1 VIIFKG
7 WFFMALTQDQ
17 INRYSRHLLLPEVGV
32 EGQEKICGSKVLLIG
47 TGGLG
52 SPLALYLAAAGVGNL
67 GLIDFDVVDF
77 SNLQRQVAHGE
88 STVGKLKV
96 DSAKDRIADLNS
108 SIDVT
113 TYNTRLSSENVM
125 EIFSNYDIIVD
136 GTDNFPTRY
145 LASDACVLLK
155 KPYIYGC
162 ILRFEGQA
170 SVFDSR
176 VGPCYRCL
184 YPEPPP
190 PGMVPSCAEGGVLGI
205 LPGIVGLIQANEV
218 VKLILGVGESLVGR
232 LLIFDALSMKFKEM
246 KLRKDPACPICG
258 DHPTIKELI
267 DYEEFCGIMPVEESA
282 TDVEKE
288 IGVEQVKQMLD
299 KNHAFKLIDVREP
312 SEYSICKIKGATLIP
327 LSDIESKDIS
337 RLSGLNPDDEIVLHC
352 KAGVRSMKALKVLEK
367 MGFHNLKSMQGGITE
382 WSEKIDASIP
392 LY

>member
-1 VIIFKG
+1 
-7 WFFMALTQDQ
+7 MALTQDQ

-32 EGQEKICGSKVLLIG
+32 EGQEKICNSKVLLIG

-67 GLIDFDVVDF
+67 GLIDFDVVDL

-96 DSAKDRIADLNS
+96 DSAKARIADLNS
-108 SIDVT
+108 SINVT

-125 EIFSNYDIIVD
+125 EIFADYDIIVD

-176 VGPCYRCL
+176 RGPCYRCL
-184 YPEPPP
+184 YPAPPP
-190 PGMVPSCAEGGVLGI
+190 PGLVPSCAEGGVIGI

-218 VKLILGVGESLVGR
+218 IKLILGIGDSLVGR
-232 LLIFDALSMKFKEM
+232 LLLFDALKMKFREM

-258 DHPTIKELI
+258 ENPTITELI
-267 DYEEFCGIMPVEESA
+267 DYEQFCGIVPVQESSA
-282 TDVEKE
+282 DLEME
-288 IGVEQVKQMLD
+288 IAVEQVKKMMD
-299 KNHAFKLIDVREP
+299 EKHAFKLIDVREP
-312 SEYSICKIKGATLIP
+312 SEYSICKIEEATLIP
-327 LSDIESKDIS
+327 LGDIEAKDTTLLNG
-337 RLSGLNPDDEIVLHC
+337 LSPDDEIVLHC
-352 KAGVRSMKALKVLEK
+352 KAGVRSMKALKALEE
-367 MGFHNLKSMQGGITE
+367 MGFHNLKSMRGGINE
-382 WSEKIDASIP
+382 WSEKIDSSVP

>member
-1 VIIFKG
+1 
-7 WFFMALTQDQ
+7 MALTQDQ

-32 EGQEKICGSKVLLIG
+32 EGQEKICNSKVLLIG

-67 GLIDFDVVDF
+67 GLIDFDVVDL

-96 DSAKDRIADLNS
+96 DSAKARIADLNS
-108 SIDVT
+108 SINVN

-125 EIFSNYDIIVD
+125 EIFAEYDIIVD

-176 VGPCYRCL
+176 TGPCYRCL
-184 YPEPPP
+184 YPAPPP
-190 PGMVPSCAEGGVLGI
+190 PGLVPSCAEGGVIGI

-218 VKLILGVGESLVGR
+218 IKLILDIGDSLVGR
-232 LLIFDALSMKFKEM
+232 LLLFDALKMKFREM

-258 DHPTIKELI
+258 ENPTITELI
-267 DYEEFCGIMPVEESA
+267 DYEQFCGIVPVQESS
-282 TDVEKE
+282 TDLEME
-288 IGVEQVKQMLD
+288 IAVEQVKKMMD
-299 KNHAFKLIDVREP
+299 EKHAFKLIDVREP
-312 SEYSICKIKGATLIP
+312 SEYGICKIEGATLIP
-327 LSDIESKDIS
+327 LGDIEAKDPSK
-337 RLSGLNPDDEIVLHC
+337 LNGLNPDEEIVLHC
-352 KAGVRSMKALKVLEK
+352 KAGVRSMKAAKALQE
-367 MGFHNLKSMQGGITE
+367 MGFKNLKSMRGGINE
-382 WSEKIDASIP
+382 WSEKIDSSVP

>member
-1 VIIFKG
+1 
-7 WFFMALTQDQ
+7 MALTQDQ

-32 EGQEKICGSKVLLIG
+32 EGQEKICNARVLLIG

-52 SPLALYLAAAGVGNL
+52 SPLALYLASAGVGHL
-67 GLIDFDVVDF
+67 GLIDFDVVDL

-108 SIDVT
+108 SINVT

-125 EIFSNYDIIVD
+125 EIFADYDIIVD

-184 YPEPPP
+184 YPSPPP
-190 PGMVPSCAEGGVLGI
+190 PGLVPSCAEGGVIGI

-218 VKLILGVGESLVGR
+218 VKLILGAGDPLVGR
-232 LLIFDALSMKFKEM
+232 LLLFDALSMKFREM
-246 KLRKDPACPICG
+246 KLRKDPSCPICG
-258 DHPTIKELI
+258 DNPTITELI
-267 DYEEFCGIMPVEESA
+267 DYEQFCGILPVEESA
-282 TDVEKE
+282 SDAEME

-299 KNHAFKLIDVREP
+299 SKHTFKLIDVREP
-312 SEYSICKIKGATLIP
+312 SEYDICKIEGATLIP
-327 LSDIESKDIS
+327 LGDIEARDTS
-337 RLSGLNPDDEIVLHC
+337 LLNGLNPNDEIVLHC
-352 KAGVRSMKALKVLEK
+352 KAGVRSMKALKALEE
-367 MGFHNLKSMQGGITE
+367 MGFSNLKSMRGGISE
-382 WSEKIDASIP
+382 WSEKIDSSVP

>member
-1 VIIFKG
+1 
-7 WFFMALTQDQ
+7 MALTQDQ

-32 EGQEKICGSKVLLIG
+32 EGQEKICDSKVLLIG

-67 GLIDFDVVDF
+67 GLIDFDVVDL

-96 DSAKDRIADLNS
+96 DSAKARIADLNS
-108 SIDVT
+108 SINVT

-125 EIFSNYDIIVD
+125 EIFADYDIIVD

-190 PGMVPSCAEGGVLGI
+190 PGLVPSCAEGGVIGI

-218 VKLILGVGESLVGR
+218 IKLVLGKGESLVGR
-232 LLIFDALSMKFKEM
+232 LLLFDALAMKFREM
-246 KLRKDPACPICG
+246 KLRKDKACPICG
-258 DHPTIKELI
+258 DNPTITELI
-267 DYEEFCGIMPVEESA
+267 DYEEFCGIRPVEESA
-282 TDVEKE
+282 NDAEME
-288 IGVEQVKQMLD
+288 IAVEQVKQMLD
-299 KNHAFKLIDVREP
+299 SGHGFKLIDVREP
-312 SEYSICKIKGATLIP
+312 SEYEICKIAQATLIP
-327 LSDIESKDIS
+327 LGDIEAKDPEKLNG
-337 RLSGLNPDDEIVLHC
+337 LSPDEEIVLHC
-352 KAGVRSMKALKVLEK
+352 KAGVRSMKALKVLEE
-367 MGFHNLKSMQGGITE
+367 MGFSNLKSMRGGINE
-382 WSEKIDASIP
+382 WSEKIDSSVP

>member
-1 VIIFKG
+1 
-7 WFFMALTQDQ
+7 MALTQDQ

-32 EGQEKICGSKVLLIG
+32 EGQEKICNSKVLLIG

-67 GLIDFDVVDF
+67 GLIDFDVVDL

-96 DSAKDRIADLNS
+96 DSAKARVADLNS
-108 SIDVT
+108 SINVT
-113 TYNTRLSSENVM
+113 TFNTRLSSENVM
-125 EIFSNYDIIVD
+125 EIFADYDIIVD

-176 VGPCYRCL
+176 TGPCYRCL
-184 YPEPPP
+184 YPAPPP
-190 PGMVPSCAEGGVLGI
+190 PGLVPSCAEGGVIGI

-218 VKLILGVGESLVGR
+218 IKLILGIGDSLVGR
-232 LLIFDALSMKFKEM
+232 LLIFDALKMKFREM
-246 KLRKDPACPICG
+246 KLRKDLACPICG
-258 DHPTIKELI
+258 ENPTITELI
-267 DYEEFCGIMPVEESA
+267 DYEQFCGIVPAQESSA
-282 TDVEKE
+282 DLEME
-288 IGVEQVKQMLD
+288 IAVEQVKKMMD
-299 KNHAFKLIDVREP
+299 EKRAFKLIDVREP
-312 SEYSICKIKGATLIP
+312 SEYGICKIEGATLIP
-327 LSDIESKDIS
+327 LGDIEAKDTT
-337 RLSGLNPDDEIVLHC
+337 LLNGLNPDDEIVLHC
-352 KAGVRSMKALKVLEK
+352 KAGVRSMKAMKALEE
-367 MGFHNLKSMQGGITE
+367 MGFHNLKSMRGGINE
-382 WSEKIDASIP
+382 WSEKIDSSVP

>member
-1 VIIFKG
+1 
-7 WFFMALTQDQ
+7 MALTQDQ

-32 EGQEKICGSKVLLIG
+32 EGQEKICDSKVLLIG

-125 EIFSNYDIIVD
+125 EIFSDYDIIVD

-190 PGMVPSCAEGGVLGI
+190 PGLVPSCAEGGVLGI

-218 VKLILGVGESLVGR
+218 IKLVLGVGESLVGR

-258 DHPTIKELI
+258 DNPTVTELI
-267 DYEEFCGIMPVEESA
+267 DYEQFCGITPDEELA
-282 TDVEKE
+282 TDMEKE
-288 IGVEQVKQMLD
+288 ISVEQVKQMLD
-299 KNHAFKLIDVREP
+299 KKQDFKLIDVREP
-312 SEYSICKIKGATLIP
+312 SEYNICNIKGAELIP
-327 LSDIESKDIS
+327 LGDIEAKDIS
-337 RLSGLNPDDEIVLHC
+337 LLNGLSPDDEIVLHC
-352 KAGVRSMKALKVLEK
+352 KAGVRSMKALRVLEK
-367 MGFHNLKSMQGGITE
+367 MGFHNLKSMRGGINE
-382 WSEKIDASIP
+382 WSEKVDSSVP

>member
-1 VIIFKG
+1 
-7 WFFMALTQDQ
+7 MALTQDQ

-32 EGQEKICGSKVLLIG
+32 EGQEKICNSKVLLIG

-67 GLIDFDVVDF
+67 GLIDFDVVDL

-96 DSAKDRIADLNS
+96 DSAKARIADLNS
-108 SIDVT
+108 SINVT

-125 EIFSNYDIIVD
+125 EIFADYDIIVD

-176 VGPCYRCL
+176 TGPCYRCL
-184 YPEPPP
+184 YPAPPP
-190 PGMVPSCAEGGVLGI
+190 PGLVPSCAEGGVIGI

-218 VKLILGVGESLVGR
+218 VKLILGVGDSLVGR
-232 LLIFDALSMKFKEM
+232 LLLFDALTMKFREM
-246 KLRKDPACPICG
+246 KLRKDPSCPICG
-258 DHPTIKELI
+258 DNPTITELI
-267 DYEEFCGIMPVEESA
+267 DYEQFCGIVPVQEQDSA
-282 TDVEKE
+282 ADLEKE
-288 IGVEQVKQMLD
+288 IAVEQVKEMMD
-299 KNHAFKLIDVREP
+299 AKHAFKLIDVREP
-312 SEYSICKIKGATLIP
+312 SEYGICKIEEATLIP
-327 LSDIESKDIS
+327 LGDIEAKDTALLNG
-337 RLSGLNPDDEIVLHC
+337 LSPDDEIVLHC
-352 KAGVRSMKALKVLEK
+352 KAGVRSMKALKALEE
-367 MGFHNLKSMQGGITE
+367 MGFRNLKSMRGGINE
-382 WSEKIDASIP
+382 WSEKIDSSVP

>member
-1 VIIFKG
+1 
-7 WFFMALTQDQ
+7 MALTQDQ

-32 EGQEKICGSKVLLIG
+32 EGQEKICDSKVLLIG

-125 EIFSNYDIIVD
+125 EIFSDYDIIVD

-155 KPYIYGC
+155 KPYVYGC

-190 PGMVPSCAEGGVLGI
+190 PGLVPSCAEGGVLGI

-218 VKLILGVGESLVGR
+218 IKLLLGVGESLVGR
-232 LLIFDALSMKFKEM
+232 LLLFDALSMKFKEM

-258 DHPTIKELI
+258 DNPTIKELI

-282 TDVEKE
+282 TDMEKE
-288 IGVEQVKQMLD
+288 IAVEQVKQMLD
-299 KNHAFKLIDVREP
+299 KKLDFKLIDVREP
-312 SEYSICKIKGATLIP
+312 SEYSICSIEGATLIP
-327 LSDIESKDIS
+327 LGDIETKDIA
-337 RLSGLNPDDEIVLHC
+337 RLNGLNPEDEIVLHC
-352 KAGVRSMKALKVLEK
+352 KAGVRSMKALKVLEE
-367 MGFHNLKSMQGGITE
+367 MGFHKLKSMRGGINE
-382 WSEKIDASIP
+382 WSEKVDSSVP

>member
-1 VIIFKG
+1 
-7 WFFMALTQDQ
+7 MALTQDQ

-32 EGQEKICGSKVLLIG
+32 EGQEKICDSKVLLIG

-67 GLIDFDVVDF
+67 GLIDFDVVDL

-96 DSAKDRIADLNS
+96 DSAKARIADLNS
-108 SIDVT
+108 SINVT

-125 EIFSNYDIIVD
+125 EIFADYDIIVD

-170 SVFDSR
+170 SVFDSTT
-176 VGPCYRCL
+176 GPCYRCL
-184 YPEPPP
+184 YPSPPP
-190 PGMVPSCAEGGVLGI
+190 PGLVPSCAEGGVIGI

-218 VKLILGVGESLVGR
+218 IKLVLGVGDSLVGR
-232 LLIFDALSMKFKEM
+232 LLLFDALKMKFREM
-246 KLRKDPACPICG
+246 KLRKDPSCPICG
-258 DHPTIKELI
+258 DNPTITELI
-267 DYEEFCGIMPVEESA
+267 DYEQFCGIVPVQESA
-282 TDVEKE
+282 ADLEME
-288 IGVEQVKQMLD
+288 IAVEQVKQMMD
-299 KNHAFKLIDVREP
+299 EKHAFKLIDVREP
-312 SEYSICKIKGATLIP
+312 SEYGICKIEGATLIP
-327 LSDIESKDIS
+327 LGDIEAKDTALLNG
-337 RLSGLNPDDEIVLHC
+337 LSPDDEIVLHC
-352 KAGVRSMKALKVLEK
+352 KAGVRSMKALKALEE
-367 MGFHNLKSMQGGITE
+367 MGFRNLKSMRGGINE
-382 WSEKIDASIP
+382 WSEKIDSSVP

>member
-1 VIIFKG
+1 
-7 WFFMALTQDQ
+7 MALTQDQ

-32 EGQEKICGSKVLLIG
+32 EGQKKICDSKVLLIG

-67 GLIDFDVVDF
+67 GLIDFDVVDL
-77 SNLQRQVAHGE
+77 SNLQRQIAHGE

-96 DSAKDRIADLNS
+96 DSAKARIADLNS
-108 SIDVT
+108 SINVT

-125 EIFSNYDIIVD
+125 EIFADYDIIVD

-176 VGPCYRCL
+176 TGPCYRCL
-184 YPEPPP
+184 YPAPPP
-190 PGMVPSCAEGGVLGI
+190 PGMVPSCAEGGVIGI

-218 VKLILGVGESLVGR
+218 IKLILGVGDSLVGR
-232 LLIFDALSMKFKEM
+232 LLLFDALKMKFREM

-258 DHPTIKELI
+258 DNPTITELI
-267 DYEEFCGIMPVEESA
+267 DYEQFCGIVPVQESA
-282 TDVEKE
+282 ADLKME
-288 IGVEQVKQMLD
+288 IAVEQVKEMMD
-299 KNHAFKLIDVREP
+299 AKHAFKLIDVREP
-312 SEYSICKIKGATLIP
+312 SEYGICKIEGATLIP
-327 LSDIESKDIS
+327 LGDIEAKDTALLNG
-337 RLSGLNPDDEIVLHC
+337 LSPDDEIVLHC
-352 KAGVRSMKALKVLEK
+352 KAGVRSMKALKALEE
-367 MGFHNLKSMQGGITE
+367 MGFHNLKSMRGGINE
-382 WSEKIDASIP
+382 WSEKIDSSVP